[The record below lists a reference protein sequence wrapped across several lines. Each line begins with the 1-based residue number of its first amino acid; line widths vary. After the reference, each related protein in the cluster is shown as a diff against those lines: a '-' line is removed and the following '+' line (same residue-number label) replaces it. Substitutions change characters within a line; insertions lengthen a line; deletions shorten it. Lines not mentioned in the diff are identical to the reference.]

1 VYSVGVNPSEFAPED
16 LSLWHDALLQQR
28 EAEARLAA
36 AVEAKAMS
44 QVIELLPEVDALRTV
59 ADLLLAEAVR
69 RKCDSD

>member
-16 LSLWHDALLQQR
+16 LSLWHDALLKQR

-36 AVEAKAMS
+36 AVEAKAVS
-44 QVIELLPEVDALRTV
+44 QVMELLPEVDALRTV

-69 RKCDSD
+69 LKCDID